1 MADEAGSPGWPWAKT
16 WLGPPAG
23 PSDSWTIYNNANYQN
38 YLPRIKERWF
48 SQVESNIRRAD
59 ARWISWYGKLEA
71 GPFNTDCFS
80 PVCVDNPQPI
90 PPRDLNTVQV

>member
-1 MADEAGSPGWPWAKT
+1 MADEAGSSGWPWAKT

-38 YLPRIKERWF
+38 YLPNIKERWL
-48 SQVESNIRRAD
+48 SQAESNIRKAN

-80 PVCVDNPQPI
+80 PVCVDNPQTI
-90 PPRDLNTVQV
+90 PPRDLHTFQI